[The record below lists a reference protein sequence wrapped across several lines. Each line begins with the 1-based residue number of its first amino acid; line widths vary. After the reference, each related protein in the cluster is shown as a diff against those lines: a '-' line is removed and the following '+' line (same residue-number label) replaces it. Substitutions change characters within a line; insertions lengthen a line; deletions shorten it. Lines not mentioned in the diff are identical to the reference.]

1 MSIATL
7 YDSLVESTKKNPND
21 EGYLPVD
28 AANGIISDLRE
39 YVKKFLDTDLAAIY
53 STVNEEKENLLNEK
67 YELNEEQ
74 LKDLDK
80 EFGLSEANDIVY
92 SDSEVRKNLAAKK
105 GDGPNFA
112 STRMD
117 TLKSSKLPS
126 TLFGIGSALGGFS
139 WLVNTEW
146 FKSLFQEIVQNKT
159 LSYGKEIIEK
169 KSEIFASI
177 KPGEGMTQIMNR
189 LNNLNLSPSSSPQD
203 FLNGVK
209 QLGGGDL
216 QKGIDALC
224 QQKGIFPNPEGARQA
239 LEAIANNPNGYGKT
253 LGDVFQGNIAGTGKQ
268 IGDLLVTQTGGNL
281 TGLVVNTLVRA
292 VPQIVTTTAI
302 KTGAAYFALKGLGA
316 VLGPIGIGLMG
327 AGALVK
333 LMRIKGQKSSRAAT
347 LDALYQSLRE
357 LEGGVLEPQKK
368 EDEEIT
374 DDKEKTGGKNSELY
388 SNIKSLFQ
396 FIVNNKNVLGT
407 GVIPQKG
414 NRGDRSYKGG
424 QVMRGGDRAK
434 TGGETQ
440 SARKQFFAN
449 KELNKAAVRESY
461 DNLMFEGK
469 YFKNQNVLK
478 SLTKGTSF
486 DKIKKFEDL
495 INRVELIRNSL
506 KKMGTN
512 SGDKVMDGFLKQ
524 LQSNP
529 IMLTDFNKLFEIQP
543 NDQKRI
549 NIVSGMIN
557 EILITVYSSNYKFGN
572 IVSKMA
578 SLGGG
583 NINKV
588 QEDASYSA
596 LEPNKNFLKDAQSI
610 TTFKNNL
617 VKFLNVLMGLFQYLH
632 KDTIQKQGI
641 SGTLTEKKKL
651 DLLNE
656 LVYKKINERKL
667 ARQSF
672 LNSQVVKEIVSE
684 NIKKNNKDIPNIIKQ
699 VVKESI
705 NLKKDSFKFNREK

>member
-117 TLKSSKLPS
+117 TLKSNKLPL
-126 TLFGIGSALGGFS
+126 TLAGVGSALGGFS

-146 FKSLFQEIVQNKT
+146 FKSFFQEIVQTKSLT
-159 LSYGKEIIEK
+159 YVKEIIEK
-169 KSEIFASI
+169 KSEVFASI

-189 LNNLNLSPSSSPQD
+189 LNNLNLSPNSSPQD

-253 LGDVFQGNIAGTGKQ
+253 LGDVFQGNMAGTGKQ

-281 TGLVVNTLVRA
+281 SGLVVNTIVQA
-292 VPQIVTTTAI
+292 VPKIITTTAI

-333 LMRIKGQKSSRAAT
+333 FMRVKGQKSSRAAT
-347 LDALYQSLRE
+347 LDALYQSLRD
-357 LEGGVLEPQKK
+357 LKGGILEPQKK
-368 EDEEIT
+368 EDE
-374 DDKEKTGGKNSELY
+374 EKTGGKNSELY